1 MDLKN
6 LSLWEERQY
15 SPSGD
20 NLTVLNGSRFRDC
33 RICERLLTRVASHGA
48 KGKASTC
55 IEGYLLQINGFGS
68 SWLAFGCLL
77 NDDATYRKRD
87 RLIENADDQQHGSE
101 SRKA

>member
-1 MDLKN
+1 MDRVSGTVAFVRELFLESCCGK
-6 LSLWEERQY
+6 R
-15 SPSGD
+15 SPG
-20 NLTVLNGSRFRDC
+20 
-33 RICERLLTRVASHGA
+33 EQRLPNRVASHGA

-55 IEGYLLQINGFGS
+55 IEDYSLQINGFGS
-68 SWLAFGCLL
+68 SGLAFGCLL